1 MESISLTHHRRAVI
15 RHQQNGA
22 FLAVDVNPLIIKN
35 AAGEETTLP
44 FKTHSLKTPL
54 NISFQNIGDY
64 LGTDTLGLANNVQ
77 NLQLNWSASVFVE
90 EDSSGNVNPNIF
102 NGKYQVHLRIK
113 DVNNPAISTTV
124 NITAIPQVN
133 LNIGNF
139 AGRSVIIQPEIQLN
153 NLPVANLD
161 FGVGNVYSPVSPSQ
175 NKVLTQS
182 GSDPEN
188 KTFALKSNYPNPFNP
203 TTTIRYQV
211 AKESK
216 VTLTIYNLLGQKVK
230 TLVNEKVASGDY
242 HVVWDGSN
250 NNGEGVGS
258 GIYFLKMVA
267 QSDETRFV
275 ETQKLMLMK

>member
-1 MESISLTHHRRAVI
+1 MPPYSFLLKFFAAYY
-15 RHQQNGA
+15 A
-22 FLAVDVNPLIIKN
+22 FTCRKGICSSPS
-35 AAGEETTLP
+35 GYP
-44 FKTHSLKTPL
+44 FKAHSLKIPL
-54 NISFQNIGDY
+54 NISLQNLGDY
-64 LGTDTLGLANNVQ
+64 LGTDTLSLANNVQ
-77 NLQLNWSASVFVE
+77 NLRLNWSTSVFVD
-90 EDSSGNVNPNIF
+90 EDSSGNAKPTIF
-102 NGKYQVHLRIK
+102 SGKYQVHLRVK
-113 DVNNPAISTTV
+113 DVNNPGISTTV

-139 AGRSVIIQPEIQLN
+139 AGRAVVIQPEIHLN

-161 FGVGNVYSPVSPSQ
+161 FGVGNVYSPVSLSQ

-182 GSDPEN
+182 GSDLEN

-230 TLVNEKVASGDY
+230 TLVNEKVAAGDY

-250 NNGEGVGS
+250 NNGERVGS

>member
-1 MESISLTHHRRAVI
+1 M
-15 RHQQNGA
+15 QN
-22 FLAVDVNPLIIKN
+22 L
-35 AAGEETTLP
+35 
-44 FKTHSLKTPL
+44 
-54 NISFQNIGDY
+54 GDY
-64 LGTDTLGLANNVQ
+64 LGTDTLSLANNVQ
-77 NLQLNWSASVFVE
+77 NLRLNWSTSVFVD
-90 EDSSGNVNPNIF
+90 EDSSGNAKPTIF
-102 NGKYQVHLRIK
+102 SGKYQVHLRVK
-113 DVNNPAISTTV
+113 DVNNPGISTTV

-139 AGRSVIIQPEIQLN
+139 AGRAVVIQPEIHLN

-161 FGVGNVYSPVSPSQ
+161 FGVGNVYSPVSLSQ

-182 GSDPEN
+182 GSDLEN

-230 TLVNEKVASGDY
+230 TLVNEKVAAGDY

-250 NNGEGVGS
+250 NNGERVGS